1 MYAAILLVLKFLFAL
16 MYCVC
21 DRYFVRKRRN
31 RKRLQS
37 IGSWRRLEESTT
49 SSLNSRN
56 GTEWSDKHYNKIF
69 IISE

>member
-1 MYAAILLVLKFLFAL
+1 MVTLSIFMYAAILLVLKFLFAL

-49 SSLNSRN
+49 TFYYLLLSKL
-56 GTEWSDKHYNKIF
+56 H
-69 IISE
+69 